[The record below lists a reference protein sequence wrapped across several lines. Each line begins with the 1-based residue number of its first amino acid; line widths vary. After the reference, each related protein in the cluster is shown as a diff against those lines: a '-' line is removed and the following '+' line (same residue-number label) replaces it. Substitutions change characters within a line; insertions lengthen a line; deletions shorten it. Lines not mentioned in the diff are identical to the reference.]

1 MRLSSVQIFQQGISA
16 ILDQQSK
23 LARTEQQL
31 ATGQKI
37 LVPSDDPAAAVQ
49 IMSISEDLSQVDQY
63 QRNANL
69 AEGQLALE
77 ENVLTDVGNLLQ
89 RVRELVVQAN
99 NATQTAE
106 TRQSAAVE
114 IEGLLDQLQSLANT
128 RDSEG
133 EYIFAGFQSTTEP
146 FVQSSGQFVYQ
157 GDDGQRFINLGDSS
171 QVAVRDSGFDIF
183 MKVANGNGVF
193 DVTPADA
200 NTGTAVV
207 GASSESGNFLPDTY
221 TLAFVQA
228 APTDPVT
235 YEVRDA
241 ANMLVAS
248 GNYVSGAAITFA
260 GASMTVD
267 GVPADGD
274 SFDIAPSTRQGM
286 FGMLQDIAS
295 ALSAADDSPVGV
307 AAVNNAMGRALNNL
321 DQSIGHVLS
330 VRSEI
335 GVRLNRV
342 ESQLSLN
349 EDFNLQLESTLSN
362 LQDLDY
368 AEAIS
373 ELNLQLTALQAAQQ
387 AYVRVQGLSLF
398 NYL

>member
-106 TRQSAAVE
+106 TRHSAAVE

-183 MKVANGNGVF
+183 MAVANGNGVF

-200 NTGTAVV
+200 NTGMAVV
-207 GASSESGNFLPDTY
+207 GASSESGNFVPDTY

-241 ANMLVAS
+241 ASNLVAS

-260 GASMTVD
+260 GASLTVD
-267 GVPADGD
+267 GDPADGD
-274 SFDIAPSTRQGM
+274 SFEIAPSTRQGM
-286 FGMLQDIAS
+286 FGMLQDIAF
-295 ALSAADDSPVGV
+295 ALSTADDSPVGV

-321 DQSIGHVLS
+321 DQSIGHVLG

-335 GVRLNRV
+335 GVRMNRV
-342 ESQLSLN
+342 ESQQSLN